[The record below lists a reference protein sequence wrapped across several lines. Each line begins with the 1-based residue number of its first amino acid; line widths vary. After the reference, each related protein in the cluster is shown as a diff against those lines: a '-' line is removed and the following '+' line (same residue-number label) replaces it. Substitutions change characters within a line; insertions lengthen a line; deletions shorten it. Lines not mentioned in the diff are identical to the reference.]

1 MQELTYH
8 WEGDY
13 LIPDLEPPE
22 APRIG
27 KYGTMRHKYLWD
39 HHRGIFDGMLL
50 EGSLNAHLEEI
61 DRQANEMM
69 ERLTTQMAQIE
80 GVTEQFKATNQMGW
94 VRRMNNIHNRAEK
107 IVFSNLIF
115 SCICSVS
122 CHFEAIHRREIRI
135 IYAKRN
141 GFLTSFEMTDE
152 ATE

>member
-13 LIPDLEPPE
+13 LIPDLETPE

-27 KYGTMRHKYLWD
+27 KFGTMRHKYLRD

-69 ERLTTQMAQIE
+69 ERLLTQMAKTE
-80 GVTEQFKATNQMGW
+80 NVTEQLKAEGQMEW
-94 VRRMNNIHNRAEK
+94 VRRINSIRNRAEE
-107 IVFSNLIF
+107 IVYSELIY
-115 SCICSVS
+115 C
-122 CHFEAIHRREIRI
+122 
-135 IYAKRN
+135 
-141 GFLTSFEMTDE
+141 
-152 ATE
+152 